1 VWPFVPLE
9 LRWYGYVLNNYF
21 YRYPDEFADVLKSAI
36 LILAVPAYAT
46 VGAIVASLRP
56 KNGVGWLCLVL
67 GLIAVLDRWQHT
79 DGTLIDLANIMS
91 VSNSRGTPGHC
102 VSFILS

>member
-46 VGAIVASLRP
+46 VGAIVASYGFRLYTSKHERET
-56 KNGVGWLCLVL
+56 KFSELGVQ
-67 GLIAVLDRWQHT
+67 A
-79 DGTLIDLANIMS
+79 S
-91 VSNSRGTPGHC
+91 
-102 VSFILS
+102 